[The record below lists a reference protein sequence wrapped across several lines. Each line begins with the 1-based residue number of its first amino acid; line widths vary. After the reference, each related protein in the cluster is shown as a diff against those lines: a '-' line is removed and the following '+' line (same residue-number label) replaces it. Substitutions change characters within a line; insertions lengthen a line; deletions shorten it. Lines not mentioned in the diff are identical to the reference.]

1 MSNWRVMWWI
11 YGGYIA
17 AIWWAD
23 WRRMGGGL
31 VIGDRVVDWRGETYI
46 LEARMPS
53 TTITPIK
60 SLW

>member
-1 MSNWRVMWWI
+1 MWWI

-17 AIWWAD
+17 AIWWTD
-23 WRRMGGGL
+23 LRRMRGGS
-31 VIGDRVVDWRGETYI
+31 VIGDRVVDWGGEAYI

-53 TTITPIK
+53 TTMTPIK

>member
-17 AIWWAD
+17 AIWWTD
-23 WRRMGGGL
+23 LRRMRGGS
-31 VIGDRVVDWRGETYI
+31 VIGGRVVDWRGETYI